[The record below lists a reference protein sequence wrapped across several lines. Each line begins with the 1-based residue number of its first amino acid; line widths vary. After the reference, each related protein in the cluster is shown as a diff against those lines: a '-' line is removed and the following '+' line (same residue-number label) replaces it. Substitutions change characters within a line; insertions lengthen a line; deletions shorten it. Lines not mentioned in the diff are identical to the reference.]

1 MLTAFKAQSIVELK
15 QRDKSKIE
23 CVLAYGNRV
32 LVGLNTGS
40 LRIYRVN
47 EPLTPAPNGDT
58 GVSKDDA
65 QPSKPAQRPTDLL
78 HEEEKF
84 SKRAVQQLAVIKE
97 ANVLVALTDNH
108 VSVHDLQ
115 TYALQ
120 EKLEK
125 TRGASSFAVT
135 SNVEKDAETDIP
147 SLASR
152 LAVAIKRK
160 VLIWS
165 WHDMELDPDVQELT
179 LPATVKSLTWV
190 SGMKVLIGMDPGY
203 TLVNI
208 ETEEMVEVN
217 KPVVAAEAA
226 GQTVARFGAVTS
238 SGMGY
243 MGMGGWVPKP
253 MATKLANGTI
263 MLAKDVNTLFI
274 DEDGKPL
281 EKRQIPW
288 AQAPD
293 AIGYS
298 YPFLLSLQPASKG
311 ALDVRS
317 PETLTLLQTIPVPNA
332 SMLHV
337 PQPNISLAHA
347 GKGFLVSSDRVIW
360 RMLAT
365 SYEAQTEE
373 LVKQAR
379 FDEAVSLLGMLEDT
393 LLKDKPGQIR
403 EIQIQKAQTLFTHR
417 KYRPALDLFTD
428 AAAPPVRVVSLYP
441 KSIAGD
447 LSSVDNVIEDS
458 QEDDTPVDDGDD
470 RDNTKEPSTPR
481 KSKVDKLKSTAKDSD
496 TASIKSVA
504 TVSDS
509 AIPRDKSK
517 SGPALEGPD
526 LKQAVLALCSFL
538 AQSRVQFQRY
548 LNYDGT
554 LKESIASQIADP
566 EAEVPFRNLVVIPEG
581 QDKVDWEKEL
591 YYVARLVDTTLFRA
605 YMFALPSLAGP
616 LFRLDNFCDADV
628 VEEKLYESGRYN
640 DLIDF
645 LQGKKLH
652 RQALELLEQFGQ
664 NKAEDEV
671 MPALRGPSRTVG
683 YLQQLP
689 PELIDIILEYS
700 KWPLET
706 SPDTGMEIFLADTE
720 NAENLPRD
728 RVLAHLESINPDL
741 SLRYLE
747 HIINELDDPSSHFH
761 QNLVD
766 SYITKLKSPSLS
778 TTDATN
784 YQTKLE
790 SHLLTSTSYNKA
802 KTFCQLPAD
811 NSKFYESRAIVLRA
825 MGNHKQA
832 LSIYVFQIK
841 DYAKAESYCNEVY
854 LATAPRS
861 RALSSA
867 RRPSQGLPAPPV
879 PSVTDT
885 ADEKENVYTLLLGLY
900 LKPPSGEQRNW
911 APALELL
918 SHHGARLP
926 ASSTLDLVPDDLA
939 VKELQAYFRGRMRQ
953 EITALNEM
961 RIVRGLEEVKRV
973 RTEGELVFGKELPQ
987 GGRKGGRSR
996 RVVVGEDAHCKVCLK
1011 RFGNNAIRVWPDGEV
1026 VHYGC
1031 VGGRQGKRTGGGF
1044 EAMARG
1050 SWA

>member
-1 MLTAFKAQSIVELK
+1 MLTAFRAQPIVELK

-23 CVLAYGNRV
+23 CVLAYGDRV

-47 EPLTPAPNGDT
+47 EPLTPAPNGTATDSADKSEP
-58 GVSKDDA
+58 G
-65 QPSKPAQRPTDLL
+65 KPAQRPTDLL

-84 SKRAVQQLAVIKE
+84 SRRAVQQLAVIKE
-97 ANVLVALTDNH
+97 ANVLVTLTDSY

-125 TRGASSFAVT
+125 TRGASAFAVT
-135 SNVEKDAETDIP
+135 SNVEKDPETDVP

-152 LAVAIKRK
+152 LAVAVKRK
-160 VLIWS
+160 VLVWS
-165 WHDMELDPDVQELT
+165 WHDMELDPDVRELV
-179 LPATVKSLTWV
+179 LPATVKSLTWITGSKILV
-190 SGMKVLIGMDPGY
+190 GMDPGY
-203 TLVNI
+203 TMMNI
-208 ETEEMVEVN
+208 DSDETFDIN

-226 GQTVARFGAVTS
+226 GQTTARFGAVTS

-253 MATKLANGTI
+253 MAARLANGTI

-274 DEDGKPL
+274 DEHGKPL

-298 YPFLLSLQPASKG
+298 YPYLLSLQPAAKG
-311 ALDVRS
+311 ALDIRS

-360 RMLAT
+360 RMHAT
-365 SYEAQTEE
+365 GYEAQTAD
-373 LVKQAR
+373 LVKQMR
-379 FDEAVSLLGMLEDT
+379 FDEAISLLGMLEDT
-393 LLKDKPGQIR
+393 LLKDKQGQIR
-403 EIQIQKAQTLFTHR
+403 EIQIKKAQSLFTER
-417 KYRPALDLFTD
+417 KFQPALDLFTD
-428 AAAPPVRVVSLYP
+428 ASAPPARVIALYP

-447 LSSVDNVIEDS
+447 LSSVDDS
-458 QEDDTPVDDGDD
+458 EIAKSDVDGASESKEESAKTKPVELA
-470 RDNTKEPSTPR
+470 EPASPATPR
-481 KSKVDKLKSTAKDSD
+481 KSKAEKIKTAAKDSD
-496 TASIKSVA
+496 AASVVSVA
-504 TVSDS
+504 QAADRTPDS
-509 AIPRDKSK
+509 QSK
-517 SGPALEGPD
+517 PNAVLDGLE
-526 LKQAVLALCSFL
+526 LKQAVRALCSFL
-538 AQSRVQFQRY
+538 AQSRVQIQRY
-548 LNYDGT
+548 LTFDGT
-554 LKESIASQIADP
+554 LKDAVAAQLADP
-566 EAEVPFRNLVVIPEG
+566 EAEIPFRNLILVTNEQG
-581 QDKVDWEKEL
+581 SKVDWEKEL

-628 VEEKLYESGRYN
+628 VEERLYQSGRYN

-671 MPALRGPSRTVG
+671 MPALRGPVRTVG

-689 PELIDIILEYS
+689 PELIDMILEFS
-700 KWPLET
+700 KWPLES
-706 SPDTGMEIFLADTE
+706 SPEMGMDIFLADTD
-720 NAENLPRD
+720 NAERLPRD
-728 RVLAHLESINPDL
+728 RVLAHLEAINPDL

-747 HIINELDDPSSHFH
+747 HIINELDEGSPDFH
-761 QNLVD
+761 QKLVD
-766 SYITKLKSPSLS
+766 SYISKIKSSP
-778 TTDATN
+778 TDAAS
-784 YQTKLE
+784 YQAKLE
-790 SHLLTSTSYNKA
+790 AHLRKSTSYNKS
-802 KTFCQLPAD
+802 KTFRQLPSD
-811 NSKFYESRAIVLRA
+811 SSPFFEPRAIVLRA

-832 LSIYVFQIK
+832 LSIYVFQLK
-841 DYAKAESYCNEVY
+841 DYAKAEAYCNEIY
-854 LATAPRS
+854 LETSTPRS
-861 RALSSA
+861 RALSGA
-867 RRPSQGLPAPPV
+867 RKPSFTPPP
-879 PSVTDT
+879 PSSFSTSPEPD
-885 ADEKENVYTLLLGLY
+885 NVYTILLALY
-900 LKPPSGEQRNW
+900 LKPPQGEQRNW
-911 APALELL
+911 APALALL
-918 SHHGARLP
+918 SHHGPRLP

-961 RIVRGLEEVKRV
+961 RIVRGLEEVRRV
-973 RTEGELVFGKELPQ
+973 RTEGELQFGTEE
-987 GGRKGGRSR
+987 GRKGGRSR
-996 RVVVGEDAHCKVCLK
+996 RVVVGEDGHCKVCLK
-1011 RFGNNAIRVWPDGEV
+1011 RFGNSAIRVWPDGEV

-1031 VGGRQGKRTGGGF
+1031 VGRKKGGGGF
-1044 EAMARG
+1044 EGMARG
-1050 SWA
+1050 SWG